1 MNREG
6 FSLIEL
12 LGVISVLAV
21 LSLIIAV
28 PVTDSIKKSNIEACK
43 SQLKT
48 IIKASELWGKEN
60 IYSLPAEINEEKTI
74 TISQLKTDGFLEN
87 DLKNPIN
94 KQEFPDSIEIKIT
107 KTGKLN
113 WEYSFKEDLN
123 KKYCK

>member
-6 FSLIEL
+6 FSLVEL
-12 LGVISVLAV
+12 LGVISIIAI

-60 IYSLPAEINEEKTI
+60 IYSLPSEINGEKVI
-74 TISQLKTDGFLEN
+74 TIGNLKEDGFL
-87 DLKNPIN
+87 DKSLKNPID
-94 KQEFPDSIEIKIT
+94 KKEFPDNIEIKI
-107 KTGKLN
+107 KKIGKLN

-123 KKYCK
+123 SKYCK